1 MEEFSR
7 ERLAIAERAQSQVA
21 DAAAEADA
29 LRRLVRVK
37 AKELG
42 HVRRLAQEVL
52 AQRSD
57 VEIFLLSSLQTVREQ
72 MGSQPL
78 SLGREPSAGA
88 LALSGA
94 AGVDVALLSWGEREQ
109 VLRLLFAKVHGA
121 SKVATQLPQH
131 TFEGQLGRRG
141 GAATDANSSAAAES
155 DFGGSTFLTS

>member
-1 MEEFSR
+1 
-7 ERLAIAERAQSQVA
+7 
-21 DAAAEADA
+21 
-29 LRRLVRVK
+29 VRVK

-57 VEIFLLSSLQTVREQ
+57 VEIFLLSSLQSVREQ
-72 MGSQPL
+72 MDSQPL
-78 SLGREPSAGA
+78 GLGREPSAGA

-94 AGVDVALLSWGEREQ
+94 AGVDVSQLSWGEREQ

-131 TFEGQLGRRG
+131 TFEGQLGRKAG
-141 GAATDANSSAAAES
+141 GGGDAESS